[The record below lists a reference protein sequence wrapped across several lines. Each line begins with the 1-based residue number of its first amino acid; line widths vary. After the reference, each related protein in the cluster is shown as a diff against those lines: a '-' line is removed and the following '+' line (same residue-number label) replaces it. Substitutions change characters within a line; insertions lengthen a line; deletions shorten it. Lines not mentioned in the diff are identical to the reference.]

1 MKTCVE
7 IRSMILSAPDV
18 EAIDKIIC
26 DNYDF
31 TSFGE
36 KIAFLKGMFGTEIIG
51 EVNNNSDET
60 TYFDI
65 LNTIISQNNR
75 AVKKTLTIPA
85 WLNDMSVKNQINFS
99 QVLQEALMEKL
110 GLK

>member
-1 MKTCVE
+1 M
-7 IRSMILSAPDV
+7 IRSSTDV
-18 EAIDKIIC
+18 ESANKIIS

-31 TSFGE
+31 ITFRE

-51 EVNNNSDET
+51 KVNNNSDET
-60 TYFDI
+60 TYFNI
-65 LNTIISQNNR
+65 LNTIISLNNR
-75 AVKKTLTIPA
+75 AVKKTLTIPN
-85 WLNDMSVKNQINFS
+85 WLNDIAMKKQINFS